1 MLVWESVICFP
12 CDKYTPCNR
21 HVLSISFEFLNLL
34 LCFGFGNVFCAYGP
48 YWVFTLAVLFFTQS
62 APSSW
67 LEMNNFIGDLMAFSA
82 SGSGQLLKC
91 TNNQSLRT
99 AWESMG
105 PETPAPKSCYPNQSD
120 PQSQSQRKNMAGIS
134 SHSGERVV
142 ESANCDEQQCECI
155 ATDLVMFRSKSVF

>member
-1 MLVWESVICFP
+1 MGL
-12 CDKYTPCNR
+12 
-21 HVLSISFEFLNLL
+21 
-34 LCFGFGNVFCAYGP
+34 GA
-48 YWVFTLAVLFFTQS
+48 FTLAVLFFTQS

-105 PETPAPKSCYPNQSD
+105 PEAPAPKSCFPTASD
-120 PQSQSQRKNMAGIS
+120 PQIQSQRKNVAGIS
-134 SHSGERVV
+134 SHSGERME
-142 ESANCDEQQCECI
+142 ESANCDEQQRECI
-155 ATDLVMFRSKSVF
+155 APVTDAVIITAEAIDAIIDEKQITCFIWKLH

>member
-1 MLVWESVICFP
+1 M
-12 CDKYTPCNR
+12 
-21 HVLSISFEFLNLL
+21 
-34 LCFGFGNVFCAYGP
+34 
-48 YWVFTLAVLFFTQS
+48 QS

-105 PETPAPKSCYPNQSD
+105 PETPAPKSCYPTQSNS
-120 PQSQSQRKNMAGIS
+120 QSQSHRKNMAGIS
-134 SHSGERVV
+134 LNSGERIE
-142 ESANCDEQQCECI
+142 ESANCDQQQCECI
-155 ATDLVMFRSKSVF
+155 AHICSLYKSCLYEHQILMSYSLQIA